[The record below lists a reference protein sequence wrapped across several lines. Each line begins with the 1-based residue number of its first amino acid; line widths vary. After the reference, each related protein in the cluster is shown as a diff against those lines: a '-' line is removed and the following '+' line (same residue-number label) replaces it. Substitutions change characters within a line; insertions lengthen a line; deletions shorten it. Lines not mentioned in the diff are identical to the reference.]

1 MPANVIIPVPDNFSF
16 KECLWF
22 LDRGFDDCL
31 HQVKGG
37 SVTKLLRFGD
47 GYSLLKIYEQEQALH
62 IELLK
67 GKAEETEIRQYV
79 TRWLDLE
86 RDIAPFKFVA
96 GRDPQLAALV
106 EKYWGLRL
114 ISIPDLFEVL
124 CWSIIG
130 QQINLTF
137 AYKLKRNLVEAA
149 GERLVVE
156 GETYYVFPQPAQL
169 LQLSFDD
176 LKSMQYSSQKARYLH
191 IVAEAFVNGALS
203 QQKLASLR
211 STEAIVKELMK
222 LKGVG
227 EWTANYVAMKCLR
240 RTDAVTYGDAG
251 LLNGYKQLKGLDR
264 KPIRKELEIFFSQFP
279 GWEAYIVFYIW
290 RSLTTTIPKSLVI
303 CCQG

>member
-1 MPANVIIPVPDNFSF
+1 MPLSFSIATPNNFSF

-31 HQVKGG
+31 HKVQGG
-37 SVTKLLRFGD
+37 SVTKLLRIGD
-47 GYSLLKIYEQEQALH
+47 QGHSLLRVSESDGALRVD
-62 IELLK
+62 LLK
-67 GKAEETEIRQYV
+67 GEARESEVIDYITEWLHLEGDVAPLKAIAR
-79 TRWLDLE
+79 RDADLE
-86 RDIAPFKFVA
+86 
-96 GRDPQLAALV
+96 QLV

-137 AYKLKRNLVEAA
+137 AYKLKRSLVEAV
-149 GERLVVE
+149 GES
-156 GETYYVFPQPAQL
+156 ETYEGQTYHVFPSPKQVL
-169 LQLSFDD
+169 ELSFDD
-176 LKSMQYSSQKARYLH
+176 LKAMQYSSQKANYLH
-191 IVAEAFVNGALS
+191 IVAEAFLAGEISVEKLS
-203 QQKLASLR
+203 LME
-211 STEAIVKELMK
+211 STPEMLKCLMS

-240 RTDAVTYGDAG
+240 RPDALTYGDAG

-264 KPIRKELEIFFSQFP
+264 KPTREELETFFGQFP

-290 RSLTTTIPKSLVI
+290 RSLA
-303 CCQG
+303 

>member
-1 MPANVIIPVPDNFSF
+1 MPLSLSIPTPENFSF

-31 HQVKGG
+31 HKVKGG
-37 SVTKLLRFGD
+37 SVTKLLRIG
-47 GYSLLKIYEQEQALH
+47 GQGHSLLSISESDGALRVD
-62 IELLK
+62 LLK
-67 GKAEETEIRQYV
+67 GEARESEIVSYITEWLHLKGDVAPLKAIARQDA
-79 TRWLDLE
+79 DLE
-86 RDIAPFKFVA
+86 
-96 GRDPQLAALV
+96 QLV

-137 AYKLKRNLVEAA
+137 AYKLKRSLVEAV
-149 GERLVVE
+149 GESETYE
-156 GETYYVFPQPAQL
+156 GETYHVFPTPKQVL
-169 LQLSFDD
+169 KLSFDD
-176 LKSMQYSSQKARYLH
+176 LKGMQYSSQKARYLH
-191 IVAEAFVNGALS
+191 IVAEAFLAGEVSVEKLS
-203 QQKLASLR
+203 LLE
-211 STEAIVKELMK
+211 STPEMLKCLMS

-240 RTDAVTYGDAG
+240 RADAITYGDAG

-264 KPIRKELEIFFSQFP
+264 KPTREELEDFFRQFP

-290 RSLTTTIPKSLVI
+290 RSLA
-303 CCQG
+303 

>member
-1 MPANVIIPVPDNFSF
+1 MPLSFSIPIPENFSF

-31 HQVKGG
+31 HKVQDG
-37 SVTKLLRFGD
+37 SVTKLLRIGD
-47 GYSLLKIYEQEQALH
+47 HGHSLLRISESNGVLQVD
-62 IELLK
+62 LLK
-67 GKAEETEIRQYV
+67 GEASEPEIVSYITEWFDFGRNVVPLKA
-79 TRWLDLE
+79 
-86 RDIAPFKFVA
+86 IAS
-96 GRDPQLAALV
+96 RDPHLQQLV

-137 AYKLKRNLVEAA
+137 AYKLKRSLVEAV
-149 GERLVVE
+149 GESETYE
-156 GETYYVFPQPAQL
+156 GEVYHVFPTPKQV

-176 LKSMQYSSQKARYLH
+176 LKGMQYSSQKAKYLH
-191 IVAEAFVNGALS
+191 IVAEAFLAGEISVE
-203 QQKLASLR
+203 KLALME
-211 STEAIVKELMK
+211 STPEMLKCLMN

-240 RTDAVTYGDAG
+240 RPDAITYGDAG
-251 LLNGYKQLKGLDR
+251 LLNGFKYLKGMDR
-264 KPIRKELEIFFSQFP
+264 KPTRQELEGFFEQFP

-290 RSLTTTIPKSLVI
+290 RSLA
-303 CCQG
+303 

>member
-1 MPANVIIPVPDNFSF
+1 MPLSLSIPTPDNFSF

-31 HQVKGG
+31 HKVQGG
-37 SVTKLLRFGD
+37 SVAKLLRIGSH
-47 GYSLLKIYEQEQALH
+47 GHSLLRISETVGALRVD
-62 IELLK
+62 LLR
-67 GKAEETEIRQYV
+67 GEASEPEIVNYITEWFDFGRNV
-79 TRWLDLE
+79 GPLKT
-86 RDIAPFKFVA
+86 IAS
-96 GRDPQLAALV
+96 RDPHLHQLV

-137 AYKLKRNLVEAA
+137 AYKLKRSLVEAV
-149 GERLVVE
+149 GES
-156 GETYYVFPQPAQL
+156 ETYKGDTYHVFPTPEQVL
-169 LQLSFDD
+169 RLSFED
-176 LKSMQYSSQKARYLH
+176 LKAMQYSTQKARYLH
-191 IVAEAFVNGALS
+191 IVAEVFLAGEISVEKLS
-203 QQKLASLR
+203 LMESTPEMLKSL
-211 STEAIVKELMK
+211 MN

-240 RTDAVTYGDAG
+240 RPDAITYGDAG

-264 KPIRKELEIFFSQFP
+264 KPTRKELEDFFRRFP

-290 RSLTTTIPKSLVI
+290 RSLA
-303 CCQG
+303 

>member
-1 MPANVIIPVPDNFSF
+1 MPLSLSIPTPENFSF

-31 HQVKGG
+31 HKVKDG
-37 SVTKLLRFGD
+37 SVTKLLRIRSHGL
-47 GYSLLKIYEQEQALH
+47 SLLRISESEDALRVD
-62 IELLK
+62 LLK
-67 GKAEETEIRQYV
+67 GEARESEIIDYITEWLHLEGDVAPLKAIARQDA
-79 TRWLDLE
+79 DLE
-86 RDIAPFKFVA
+86 
-96 GRDPQLAALV
+96 QLV

-137 AYKLKRNLVEAA
+137 AYKLKRSLVEAV
-149 GERLVVE
+149 GESE
-156 GETYYVFPQPAQL
+156 TYKGETYHVFPTPKQVL
-169 LQLSFDD
+169 KLSFDD
-176 LKSMQYSSQKARYLH
+176 LKGMQYSSQKARYLH
-191 IVAEAFVNGALS
+191 IVVEAFLAGEISVEKLS
-203 QQKLASLR
+203 LME
-211 STEAIVKELMK
+211 STPEMLKCLMS

-240 RTDAVTYGDAG
+240 RPDAITYGDAG

-264 KPIRKELEIFFSQFP
+264 KPTREELETFFGQFP

-290 RSLTTTIPKSLVI
+290 RSLA
-303 CCQG
+303 

>member
-1 MPANVIIPVPDNFSF
+1 MPLSLSISIPENFSF

-31 HQVKGG
+31 HKVQGG
-37 SVTKLLRFGD
+37 SVTKLLRIGSH
-47 GYSLLKIYEQEQALH
+47 GRSLLRISESEDALRVD
-62 IELLK
+62 LLK
-67 GKAEETEIRQYV
+67 GEARKSEIIDYITEWLHLGGDVAPLKAIAR
-79 TRWLDLE
+79 RDADLE
-86 RDIAPFKFVA
+86 
-96 GRDPQLAALV
+96 QLV

-137 AYKLKRNLVEAA
+137 AYKLKRSLVEAV
-149 GERLVVE
+149 GESETYE
-156 GETYYVFPQPAQL
+156 GETYHVFPTPKQVL
-169 LQLSFDD
+169 KLSFDD
-176 LKSMQYSSQKARYLH
+176 LKGMQYSSQKARYLH
-191 IVAEAFVNGALS
+191 IVAEAFLAGEVSVEKLS
-203 QQKLASLR
+203 LLE
-211 STEAIVKELMK
+211 STPEMLKCLMS

-240 RTDAVTYGDAG
+240 RPDAITYGDAG

-264 KPIRKELEIFFSQFP
+264 KPTREELEDFFRQFP

-290 RSLTTTIPKSLVI
+290 RSLA
-303 CCQG
+303 